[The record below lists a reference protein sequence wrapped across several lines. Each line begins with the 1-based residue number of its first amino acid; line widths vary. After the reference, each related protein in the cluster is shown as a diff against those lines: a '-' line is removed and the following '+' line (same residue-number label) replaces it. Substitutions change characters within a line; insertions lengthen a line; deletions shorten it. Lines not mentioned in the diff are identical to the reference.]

1 MGRFINPF
9 TDTGFKILFGQELS
23 KPWLIDFLNNLLD
36 GKDRVVDLT
45 FLDKERQR
53 IFKGD
58 RGLIYDIYC
67 DTDDGRKI
75 IVEMQNRSQKY
86 FIERSIYYVA
96 QAVAR
101 QGQKGEWDYNF
112 DAVYFVAFMNFKVEG
127 LTEFRT
133 DVQFYNNNTHK
144 PITDKVKLIYLQLP
158 CFTKEE
164 DDCKTNFDR
173 WIYIFKN
180 MEILERIPWAAKNSI
195 FARLGEIAEVA
206 NLSKMQRR
214 KYDQDLKIFRD
225 SCNVLNYAKEE
236 GYVSGKEDGRA
247 EERAIAHLANLQS
260 AYSIYKMNTLT
271 IEQIAAAMNLD
282 VNELTEFI
290 NQQK

>member
-23 KPWLIDFLNNLLD
+23 KPLLIDFLNNLLA
-36 GKDRVVDLT
+36 GKDRVVDLK

-53 IFKGD
+53 IFKDD

-75 IVEMQNRSQKY
+75 IVEMQNKSQKY
-86 FIERSIYYVA
+86 FIERSIYYTS
-96 QAVAR
+96 QAVSR
-101 QGQKGEWDYNF
+101 QGQKGDWDYNF
-112 DAVYFVAFMNFKVEG
+112 DAVYFVAFMNFKVES

-133 DVQFYNNNTHK
+133 DVQLLNIKTHK
-144 PITDKVKLIYLQLP
+144 PVSEKVKLIYLQLP

-164 DDCKTNFDR
+164 NDCKTDFER

-195 FARLGEIAEVA
+195 FAKLGEIAEVA
-206 NLSKMQRR
+206 NLSKLQRR
-214 KYDQDLKIFRD
+214 KYDHDLKVYRD
-225 SCNVLNYAKEE
+225 SVNILKYAKEE
-236 GYVSGKEDGRA
+236 GFTMGEEKGRA
-247 EERAIAHLANLQS
+247 EGAKNQAIETARLMKQHGDDLNYIASVTKLSISEIENL
-260 AYSIYKMNTLT
+260 
-271 IEQIAAAMNLD
+271 
-282 VNELTEFI
+282 
-290 NQQK
+290 